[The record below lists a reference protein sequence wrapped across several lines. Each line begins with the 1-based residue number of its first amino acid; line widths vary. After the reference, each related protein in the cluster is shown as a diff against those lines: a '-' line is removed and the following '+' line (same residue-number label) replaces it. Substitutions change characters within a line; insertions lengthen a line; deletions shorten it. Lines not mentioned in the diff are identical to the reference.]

1 MAHGARIKTGAVVL
15 GAMVLASIVVRG
27 ADVFTTPEALVGG
40 VAIGKPEVCPEGMT
54 LVTSS
59 ERQFCI
65 DRYEVSPGAHCF
77 YDEPENPRESLLN
90 LREANCVPTSREGA
104 VPWRYISQ
112 IQAVEACTKAGKRLP
127 TALEWYRAS
136 IGTPEG
142 RTSCV
147 LEHSEPA
154 PARTGSRE
162 SCASA
167 AGAFDMVGNVWEW
180 VDEEVVD
187 GVWQGKTIAATGYV
201 HAVDRAGVALSSGA
215 TSSELYGAD
224 RVWAQSEGVM
234 GMLRGGYY
242 KSGMDGGIYAL
253 YAASPLSFAGTAV
266 GFRCVRDLTRTQGTL

>member
-1 MAHGARIKTGAVVL
+1 MAHGAQIKTGAVVL

-27 ADVFTTPEALVGG
+27 TDVFTTPEALVGG
-40 VAIGKPEVCPEGMT
+40 VAVGGQELCPEGMT

-65 DRYEVSPGAHCF
+65 DRYEVSPGAGCF
-77 YDEPENPRESLLN
+77 YTAPENPRESLLN
-90 LREANCVPTSREGA
+90 LREAGCVPVSRAGV
-104 VPWRYISQ
+104 VPWRYLSQ
-112 IQAVEACTKAGKRLP
+112 MHAVEACAKAGKRLP
-127 TALEWYRAS
+127 TALEWHRAS
-136 IGTPEG
+136 IGTPEDH
-142 RTSCV
+142 TSCV

-154 PARTGSRE
+154 PAPTGSRG
-162 SCASA
+162 SCVST

-187 GVWQGKTIAATGYV
+187 GVWQGKTLPDTGYV

-234 GMLRGGYY
+234 GMMRGGYY
-242 KSGMDGGIYAL
+242 KSGTDGGIYAL

-266 GFRCVRDLTRTQGTL
+266 GFRCVRDVMRTQGTL